1 MEVYK
6 KYSEYSLSKM
16 MLYSLNYSHERV
28 SYEQTKIQ
36 IYNNSFVVVTLKIYD
51 IGLCPVV
58 PYSSMYFV
66 CSIFNVNVSGD
77 FFLFIYVM
85 PGIAVEKE
93 LLVLV
98 AMIGIDGGTG
108 GGGGGVAAAALI
120 IGAATTGVGGGG
132 AVTETC
138 VGDGAGT
145 TGAVAMGAAAGR
157 T

>member
-1 MEVYK
+1 
-6 KYSEYSLSKM
+6 M

-85 PGIAVEKE
+85 PGIAVE

-98 AMIGIDGGTG
+98 AMIGIDGGTRG
-108 GGGGGVAAAALI
+108 GEGGAAAALT
-120 IGAATTGVGGGG
+120 IGAATIGVGGGG